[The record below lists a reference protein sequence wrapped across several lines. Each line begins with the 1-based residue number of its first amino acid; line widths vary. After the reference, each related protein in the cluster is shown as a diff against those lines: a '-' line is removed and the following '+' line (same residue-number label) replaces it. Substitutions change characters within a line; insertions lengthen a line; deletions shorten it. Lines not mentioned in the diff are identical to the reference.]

1 MDDEMVSGRR
11 GARWA
16 ACAGIV
22 VAGLLAATADAAEK
36 RWAATAE
43 RVIAEIDRAEAA
55 ARAGQADA
63 AEEAAIASYFD
74 QYEAGGMEIA
84 ARKALGLQR
93 VSAVESLFA
102 ELQKR
107 AAEKRSLSETAAAL
121 RTALRADARQ
131 LDAEKVVLEETS
143 R

>member
-1 MDDEMVSGRR
+1 MGSGTRIVVAVMAAALWS
-11 GARWA
+11 GTAAAAEPPRWA
-16 ACAGIV
+16 AA
-22 VAGLLAATADAAEK
+22 
-36 RWAATAE
+36 AE
-43 RVIAEIDRAEAA
+43 RVIAEIDRAESA

-84 ARKALGLQR
+84 ARRTLGIAR
-93 VSAVESLFA
+93 VGAVEALFA

-107 AAEKRSLSETAAAL
+107 TAEKRSLSETAAAL
-121 RTALRADARQ
+121 RAALRADARQ
-131 LDAEKVVLEETS
+131 LDAEKVVVEGGG